1 VRMHHNPC
9 VPGSKP
15 SEDPSLLLHLTR
27 YRTYGRFAVF
37 PMHARCNT
45 RRRVSEVQDTKR
57 TKNTSSCDSGAIELA
72 ILRREFVSPISPLR
86 KNTWFNIYTGK
97 STNSRVRSC
106 LKTIRPKGQDTRHP
120 RGSDGG
126 WVSPALQR
134 GETVQVIRKG
144 LPTGLGGRAI
154 PPGNTGYRGVTDES
168 GYRWG

>member
-1 VRMHHNPC
+1 MQLNPC

-45 RRRVSEVQDTKR
+45 RRRVREAQHTKR

-126 WVSPALQR
+126 WVSPVHNGARQFKLSGR
-134 GETVQVIRKG
+134 VYLLAWAVARYPLVI
-144 LPTGLGGRAI
+144 LDIAA
-154 PPGNTGYRGVTDES
+154 
-168 GYRWG
+168 